1 MSVEMDRIQDE
12 NAWRAEYACAQA
24 RGMPPTQTVPARK
37 FAADLICSLLPCTR
51 LWTRLWAGAPPPRPA
66 TVGACSRW
74 PLRLNIACQE
84 QTSRR

>member
-51 LWTRLWAGAPPPRPA
+51 MWTRHGGRLQPVAAASQYCLPR
-66 TVGACSRW
+66 TDV
-74 PLRLNIACQE
+74 
-84 QTSRR
+84 T